1 MFRFYKLTLSNP
13 ISYIPGISV
22 HRATLLYTEF
32 GIKTCNDLLNF
43 FPFRYIDKTQFY
55 AIKDLQPNSS
65 EVQIVGKI
73 TRVTSVAQKRGSRL
87 VATFQDA
94 TGTMELVWF
103 RGQKWIKDSLKINE
117 GYVVYGKLNHYNG
130 SFSIPHP
137 EMELVTE
144 YKKKLHTKMQPV
156 YPSTEKFTNSGVSN
170 KLMRGYI
177 QILLQQFYD
186 DIQES
191 FSQEIIDDFKL
202 MPKRDAFLNVHFPKS
217 QENLTKAEYRLKFE
231 ELFFIQLQLLRKKL
245 INKTKIK
252 GFVFENVGAI
262 FNEFYADKL
271 PFDLTNAQKRVLKEV
286 RKDVASGAH
295 MNRLLQGDVGSGK
308 TIVALLSML
317 LAIDNGFQA
326 TIMAPTEILANQ
338 HYIAVSELLEG
349 MNIKVDILTGS
360 VRIKKRREIH
370 ASLEDGT
377 LHILIGTHALLE
389 DKVKFNNLGIAIIDE
404 QHRFGVAQRS
414 KLWAK
419 GGRSPSLTLPEGKGI
434 SVRNRYETAHPSVY
448 KLMKELQLER
458 KKKTTE
464 ADQILWE
471 HLKTKKLDIK
481 FRRQHIVDEFI
492 VDFISIE
499 KRLIIDVDGKYH
511 NNKEQQEAD
520 GLRIIILQELGFKVI
535 RFTNEE
541 VIRNTDKTVTKII
554 QELEI
559 QPFGEVLG
567 ASPPHILVMTAT
579 PIPRTLAMSVYGDLD
594 ISVIDELPP
603 GRKEVKTVHRFDSN
617 RLSVFKFMRDE
628 IAKGRQVYIVYPLIQ
643 ESETMDYKDLM
654 DGFESVS
661 REFPTPEYQISIVH
675 GKMKPADKE
684 YEMQRFVKHETQI
697 MVATTVIEVGVNV
710 PNASVMIIESSER
723 FGLSQLHQLR
733 GRVGR
738 GSDQSYCILLSSYK
752 LSAEGK
758 TRLKT
763 MVETTDG
770 FKIAEV
776 DLKLRGPGNL
786 MGTQQSGVLNL
797 KIADVVKDTKI
808 LVSARNTAIAL
819 LQEDSNLSK
828 PENSSIKKT
837 YLALSKTSK
846 IWSNIS

>member
-1 MFRFYKLTLSNP
+1 MS
-13 ISYIPGISV
+13 
-22 HRATLLYTEF
+22 
-32 GIKTCNDLLNF
+32 
-43 FPFRYIDKTQFY
+43 
-55 AIKDLQPNSS
+55 
-65 EVQIVGKI
+65 
-73 TRVTSVAQKRGSRL
+73 
-87 VATFQDA
+87 
-94 TGTMELVWF
+94 
-103 RGQKWIKDSLKINE
+103 
-117 GYVVYGKLNHYNG
+117 
-130 SFSIPHP
+130 
-137 EMELVTE
+137 
-144 YKKKLHTKMQPV
+144 
-156 YPSTEKFTNSGVSN
+156 
-170 KLMRGYI
+170 
-177 QILLQQFYD
+177 
-186 DIQES
+186 
-191 FSQEIIDDFKL
+191 
-202 MPKRDAFLNVHFPKS
+202 KRDAYLNVHFPKN
-217 QENLTKAEYRLKFE
+217 QENLAKAQNRLKFE

-252 GFVFENVGAI
+252 GFIFENVGAI
-262 FNEFYADKL
+262 FNKFYSEKL
-271 PFDLTNAQKRVLKEV
+271 PFDLTNAQKRVLKEI

-338 HYIAVSELLEG
+338 HYIAVSQLLQG
-349 MNIKVDILTGS
+349 MDINVDILTGS
-360 VRIKKRREIH
+360 VRTKKRREIH
-370 ASLEDGT
+370 ANLEDGT

-389 DKVKFNNLGIAIIDE
+389 DKVKFKNLGIAIIDE

-419 GGRSPSLTLPEGKGI
+419 NKIPS
-434 SVRNRYETAHPSVY
+434 
-448 KLMKELQLER
+448 
-458 KKKTTE
+458 
-464 ADQILWE
+464 
-471 HLKTKKLDIK
+471 
-481 FRRQHIVDEFI
+481 
-492 VDFISIE
+492 
-499 KRLIIDVDGKYH
+499 
-511 NNKEQQEAD
+511 
-520 GLRIIILQELGFKVI
+520 
-535 RFTNEE
+535 
-541 VIRNTDKTVTKII
+541 
-554 QELEI
+554 
-559 QPFGEVLG
+559 
-567 ASPPHILVMTAT
+567 ILVMTAT

-617 RLSVFKFMRDE
+617 RLSVFKFMKDE

-661 REFPTPEYQISIVH
+661 REFPTPKYQISIVH

-684 YEMQRFVKHETQI
+684 FEMQRFVKGETQI

-738 GSDQSYCILLSSYK
+738 GADQSYCILLSSFK
-752 LSAEGK
+752 LSAEAK

-797 KIADVVKDTKI
+797 KIADVVKDSKI
-808 LVSARNTAIAL
+808 LVAARNTAIAL

-828 PENSSIKKT
+828 PENSMIKNT
-837 YLALSKTSK
+837 YVAISRSSK
-846 IWSNIS
+846 IWSEIS